1 MDPWKHP
8 PRLAGRH
15 VVLEPLRREHADGL
29 GAVVEDGRLWELW
42 FTNVPR
48 PQEIQAYV
56 DAALSMQAAGGCLA
70 FTVRDADGR
79 IAGMTRYYD
88 LAPAVPRVQIGY
100 TWYARRVQRT
110 GLNTEAKLLL
120 LAHAFDTLG
129 CASVGLQT
137 STHNHASRAAIVRL
151 GARED
156 GVLRNH
162 LRHRDGSLRD
172 TVCFS
177 ITDAE
182 WPQVRANLQA
192 RLAEHA
198 A

>member
-15 VVLEPLRREHADGL
+15 VVLEPLRRDHADGL
-29 GAVVEDGRLWELW
+29 CAVVEDGQLWELW

-48 PQEIQAYV
+48 PEEVQGYV
-56 DAALSMQAAGGCLA
+56 DAALAMQAAGGCLA

-88 LAPAVPRVQIGY
+88 LAPSVPRVQIGY

-137 STHNHASRAAIVRL
+137 STRNHASRAAIARL
-151 GARED
+151 GAREE
-156 GVLRNH
+156 GVLRHH

-177 ITDAE
+177 ITEAE
-182 WPQVRANLQA
+182 WPRVRANLQA

-198 A
+198 T